1 VFDGTVIQIWKGDVN
16 KTWEMYMNNITKD
29 GYKVILSSPW
39 YLNYIKYG
47 NYLMIIIAIF
57 SKVLP
62 IIIGIDWPDY
72 YKIEPTNFN
81 GNNKFY

>member
-1 VFDGTVIQIWKGDVN
+1 VFDDTVIQIWKGDVN

-47 NYLMIIIAIF
+47 NYLMIIIAI
-57 SKVLP
+57 
-62 IIIGIDWPDY
+62 
-72 YKIEPTNFN
+72 
-81 GNNKFY
+81 